1 MKYMLLIHNRLGF
14 VEELTEDERTALFG
28 EVDAI
33 MKELA
38 ESGEWVG
45 GEALVDPSETRT
57 VRAAGTAGTA
67 GAPPVVTDGPY
78 LEAKEHLAGYLT
90 VDCETLERAVEI
102 ASRWPDLRFGGY
114 MEVRAVMGESGT
126 EM

>member
-1 MKYMLLIHNRLGF
+1 MLLIHNRPGF

-28 EVDAI
+28 EVDEL

-38 ESGEWVG
+38 ESGEWVAG
-45 GEALVDPSETRT
+45 QALVDPSETRT
-57 VRAAGTAGTA
+57 VRAADAAG
-67 GAPPVVTDGPY
+67 GPPVVTDGPY

-90 VDCETLERAVEI
+90 VDCETLDRAVEI
-102 ASRWPDLRFGGY
+102 ASRWPDIRFGGY
-114 MEVRAVMGESGT
+114 MEVRAIMGESGT